1 MLFISFFSLPFTLI
15 EGNFAMVCFRKWETK
30 FAKINSRKN
39 DFHPFC
45 AYKFLRKKFTCS
57 TKINFGEKG
66 FLFYSEKRK
75 LSRKKIPTKINTK
88 TYEKNFINLRNIF
101 FLIKLSILFFN
112 ARFLVG
118 IICSVSKIALE
129 TAIYIRS
136 DKNYDTFSQFV
147 GQCLISSKCL
157 IFIFLII

>member
-1 MLFISFFSLPFTLI
+1 MLFISSFSLPFTLI
-15 EGNFAMVCFRKWETK
+15 EENFAMVCFRKWETK

-57 TKINFGEKG
+57 KKINFGEKG

-75 LSRKKIPTKINTK
+75 LLRKTK
-88 TYEKNFINLRNIF
+88 TYAKNFINLCNIF
-101 FLIKLSILFFN
+101 FLIKLSIVFFS

-118 IICSVSKIALE
+118 IICSDSKIAFE